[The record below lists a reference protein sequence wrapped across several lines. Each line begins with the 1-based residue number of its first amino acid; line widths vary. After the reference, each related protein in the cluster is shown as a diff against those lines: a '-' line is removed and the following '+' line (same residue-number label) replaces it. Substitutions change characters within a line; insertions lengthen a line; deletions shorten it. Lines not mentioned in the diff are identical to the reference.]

1 MKEEILKRQFADR
14 EKESDKEKNS
24 EKKKKL
30 E

>member
-24 EKKKKL
+24 EKEKKL